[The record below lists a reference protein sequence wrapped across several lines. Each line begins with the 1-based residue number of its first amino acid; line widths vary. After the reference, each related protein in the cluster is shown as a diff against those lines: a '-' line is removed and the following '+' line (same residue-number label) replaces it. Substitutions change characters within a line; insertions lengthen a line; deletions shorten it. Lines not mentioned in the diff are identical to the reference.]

1 MYQVHSALT
10 LLFWSKRRA
19 SEDCKPVIYVRLT
32 VNNLRVEISTGISI
46 DLSLWDQKAQKVTGK
61 SEAAKTINAQL
72 SSIISDIN
80 KNYNILVSLEKTVTA
95 ELLKNAYMGI
105 GPKPKSLCEAFD
117 FHIYRFEQKVKAGHK
132 SPGSLGRFKIAK
144 AKVIAFMK
152 SQYGVS
158 DRKLFELKYSFI
170 ADFEHYLTAIEESCY
185 NTATKYLKILKQVAI
200 VAVEQEW
207 IPASPFQTFKCTYEE
222 SVRHKLT
229 MQEISDIYLKAF
241 SSERL
246 REVRDVYIFCCYTG
260 FAYQDVYNLRPTDIV
275 RGIDNEL
282 WIIKNRIKTDHPEK
296 VPLLPIALEI
306 IERYKQYPYCVQK
319 GRLLPVNSNQK
330 YNEYLKEI
338 ATVCGIRKT
347 LTTHTARHTF
357 ATTVTLEHDV
367 PIETV
372 SKMLGHKNI
381 KTTQIYA
388 SITDRKIS
396 NNMKE
401 LENKLADLQ
410 QKAR

>member
-10 LLFWSKRRA
+10 LLFWAKRRA
-19 SEDCKPVIYVRLT
+19 SEDSKPVIYVRLT
-32 VNNLRVEISTGISI
+32 VNNQRVEISTGISI

-61 SEAAKTINAQL
+61 TEAAKTINAQL

-80 KNYNILVSLEKTVTA
+80 KNYNILVSLEKTVNA
-95 ELLKNAYMGI
+95 ELLKNAYLGI
-105 GPKPKSLCEAFD
+105 GPKPRSLCEAFD
-117 FHIYRFEQKVKAGHK
+117 FHIHRFEQKVKAGHK
-132 SPGSLGRFKIAK
+132 SPGSLRRFKIAK

-229 MQEISDIYLKAF
+229 MQEIADIYLKGF

-275 RGIDNEL
+275 NGIDNAL

-306 IERYKQYPYCVQK
+306 IERYKQHPYCVQK

-338 ATVCGIRKT
+338 ATVCGIRKK

-401 LENKLADLQ
+401 LENKLTGLQ
-410 QKAR
+410 LKRK